1 MTQARTEVDICLT
14 EAGQCDAG
22 KQGLRLIFVR
32 QKQGGVTQARTEV
45 DICPAEAGQC
55 DTGKD

>member
-1 MTQARTEVDICLT
+1 MSD
-14 EAGQCDAG
+14 
-22 KQGLRLIFVR
+22 KQGS
-32 QKQGGVTQARTEV
+32 VTQARTEV